1 MSVVGIAMA
10 VSTASTQTWEA
21 DVSQTVK
28 YDSVIIGGVDFSYN
42 GATGEFTCL
51 TTGVYDVG
59 VVHQAI
65 GQLEAVCK
73 LTVLKNGTSYTC
85 CGDTH
90 VGSYLQTYVARA
102 LIPLEVNDIL
112 RVDFIATGGSGSVT
126 DTDGVSPAG
135 SNITILR
142 LV

>member
-1 MSVVGIAMA
+1 MSTIGISMA
-10 VSTASTQTWEA
+10 VSTVSTQTWVV

-28 YDSVIIGGVDFSYN
+28 YDSVIVGGPDFSYN

-51 TTGVYDVG
+51 TTGIYDVG

-65 GQLEAVCK
+65 GQLEGMGK
-73 LTVLKNGTSYTC
+73 LTVLKNGASYTYC
-85 CGDTH
+85 NDGQ
-90 VGSYLQTYVARA
+90 VGRVSQTYNARA
-102 LIPLEVNDIL
+102 LISLAVNDIL
-112 RVDFIATGGSGSVT
+112 QVDFITTLGAGNVT
-126 DTDGVSPAG
+126 ATDGVSPAG